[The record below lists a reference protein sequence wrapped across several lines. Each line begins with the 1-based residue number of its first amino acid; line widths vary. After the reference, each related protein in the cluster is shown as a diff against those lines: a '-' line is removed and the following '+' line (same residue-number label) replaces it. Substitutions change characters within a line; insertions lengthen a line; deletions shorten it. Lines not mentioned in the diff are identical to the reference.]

1 MQLFVKGLNNSTS
14 LKPKSGCNMQTY
26 STAFVRLTAEVLS
39 SERQNRPLRPQ
50 EWSKTPVRPQEWSK
64 TPVRPQ
70 EWSKTPVRPQERSET
85 PVRPQEWSKTP
96 VRPQEWSK
104 TPVRRQERSKTPV
117 RPQEWSKTTV
127 RPQEWSIT
135 KHTTAQYATQC
146 SHYCAIPYMRN
157 CSAKTILALLVNLNL
172 CNYVSPKQKP
182 PTNLSISLIDP
193 SKRK

>member
-1 MQLFVKGLNNSTS
+1 MQLFVKGLNNSAS

-50 EWSKTPVRPQEWSK
+50 EWSKTPVRPQE
-64 TPVRPQ
+64 
-70 EWSKTPVRPQERSET
+70 
-85 PVRPQEWSKTP
+85 
-96 VRPQEWSK
+96 
-104 TPVRRQERSKTPV
+104 RSKTPV

-135 KHTTAQYATQC
+135 KHTTAQDVTQC
-146 SHYCAIPYMRN
+146 SHYCAIPYKRN

>member
-1 MQLFVKGLNNSTS
+1 MQLFVKGLNNSAS

-26 STAFVRLTAEVLS
+26 STAFVHLTAEVLN

-50 EWSKTPVRPQEWSK
+50 EWSKTPVRPQE
-64 TPVRPQ
+64 R
-70 EWSKTPVRPQERSET
+70 
-85 PVRPQEWSKTP
+85 
-96 VRPQEWSK
+96 
-104 TPVRRQERSKTPV
+104 
-117 RPQEWSKTTV
+117 SKTTV

-135 KHTTAQYATQC
+135 KHTTAQDATQC
-146 SHYCAIPYMRN
+146 SHYCAIPYKRN

-193 SKRK
+193 SKKLEQLTTRSDVN